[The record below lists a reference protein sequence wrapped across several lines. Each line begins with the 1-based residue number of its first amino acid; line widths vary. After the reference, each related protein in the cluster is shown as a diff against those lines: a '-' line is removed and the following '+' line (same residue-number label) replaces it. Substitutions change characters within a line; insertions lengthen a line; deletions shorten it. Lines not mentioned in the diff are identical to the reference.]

1 LGPLIGESACFSGDC
16 AMTAGP
22 LAPVLHHIHLLAGV
36 DEARALS
43 DGQLLARFAARRD
56 EASFGV
62 LIERYGAL
70 VLSVSRRI
78 LEPHEAEDVFQAVFL
93 ILAHRAATIRH
104 SEALASWLHRVAWRV
119 ARSARDR
126 RGPRAA
132 PLCAVADERQQG
144 PAHEAGRSEIRT
156 LIEEEVQRLP
166 EKYRLP

>member
-78 LEPHEAEDVFQAVFL
+78 LEAPEAEDVFQAVFL
-93 ILAHRAATIRH
+93 VLAHRAATIRH
-104 SEALASWLHRVAWRV
+104 SEPRAGCLHRLAWRV
-119 ARSARDR
+119 ARSGGDP
-126 RGPRAA
+126 RGAA
-132 PLCAVADERQQG
+132 AGPLPDGAGGRQQ
-144 PAHEAGRSEIRT
+144 A
-156 LIEEEVQRLP
+156 
-166 EKYRLP
+166 